1 MASISTTML
10 TQTHIHIIND
20 KYFRKNANLMLGSS
34 QKESSFVMY
43 ICVADLNVK
52 HSRIHSSIHI
62 KILQRV
68 AQTVAIAKLIS
79 RNTIMCGDI

>member
-1 MASISTTML
+1 
-10 TQTHIHIIND
+10 
-20 KYFRKNANLMLGSS
+20 MLGNS

-52 HSRIHSSIHI
+52 HSRIHSLIHI
-62 KILQRV
+62 KNLQRV
-68 AQTVAIAKLIS
+68 AQTGANAKLIS

>member
-1 MASISTTML
+1 MSTTL
-10 TQTHIHIIND
+10 LPQTHIHIIKSKD
-20 KYFRKNANLMLGSS
+20 FRKMANLMIGSS

-52 HSRIHSSIHI
+52 HSRIHSWIHI
-62 KILQRV
+62 KNLQRV
-68 AQTVAIAKLIS
+68 AQMVANAKRLS